1 MMEYSIIIRCY
12 NTLPL
17 IKKSVEAAIQT
28 TSDGTEIILINNHPP
43 YQNAIEYLQNL
54 NHPRVVVL
62 DPGSNIGN
70 IEGFNY
76 GAKRARGENI
86 IILDDDII
94 VPNNN
99 WIHVMSQSLE
109 DFPNLAY
116 IALVWPAVKN
126 DLSTRIDFQDK
137 IIQKSEYTIQFSNDM
152 VVFGCVMIKKAI
164 WQQYFSNIH
173 LTDRH
178 LYAIDANYK
187 VKANELGMKTAYII
201 SHMAEHLGRTQ
212 ESDLLYGAWKVLYAY
227 ALTREEY
234 TAWRKNKTSFTTNEE
249 HSLRNFGY
257 PKIQIDELKKL
268 ITTSSF

>member
-1 MMEYSIIIRCY
+1 MKSSIIIRCY

-28 TSDGTEIILINNHPP
+28 TGDDTEIILINNHPP
-43 YQNAIEYLQNL
+43 YRDVIEYLQNL

-62 DPGSNIGN
+62 DPGRNIGN

-76 GAKRARGENI
+76 GAKRSRGKNL

-99 WIHVMSQSLE
+99 WLHVMSQSLE

-116 IALVWPAVKN
+116 VSLVWPTVKN
-126 DLSTRIDFQDK
+126 EISTHTGFRDK
-137 IIQKSEYTIQFSNDM
+137 IIQKLEYTIQFTNDM
-152 VVFGCVMIKKAI
+152 VVFGCVMMRKAT
-164 WQQYFSNIH
+164 WQQYFSHIH

-187 VKANELGMKTAYII
+187 VKANELRMKTAYII

-212 ESDLLYGAWKVLYAY
+212 ESDLLYGAWKVFYAY
-227 ALTREEY
+227 ALTRADY
-234 TAWRKNKTSFTTNEE
+234 TEWRKNKTSFTIDEE

-257 PKIQIDELKKL
+257 PEIQIEELKKL